1 MIVARYVNRAYRLA
15 NAPENKGQAQVANR
29 DVARANPTPTSQRFA
44 RRDSFADPTDM
55 RLDEPRF
62 GNEPLS
68 SSPRKGRGRM
78 TNTASETGREGLV
91 GQAGSQ
97 LEDAAATA
105 QQKASEL
112 KDQGRSKLGE
122 TLDERTTQAGGQARQ
137 VAQALRRS
145 GEQLR
150 EQGEGQQVAGVT
162 EGAADRIER
171 LGGYLERTSGD
182 EFLRDAED
190 LARQRPWMVAG
201 LGLMVGLAASR
212 FLKASSERRYDSA
225 QSNRSKRTHG
235 YGAGSAGREL
245 GTGG

>member
-1 MIVARYVNRAYRLA
+1 
-15 NAPENKGQAQVANR
+15 
-29 DVARANPTPTSQRFA
+29 
-44 RRDSFADPTDM
+44 
-55 RLDEPRF
+55 
-62 GNEPLS
+62 
-68 SSPRKGRGRM
+68 M

-91 GQAGSQ
+91 GEVASQ
-97 LEDAAATA
+97 VEDAAATA

-112 KDQGRSKLGE
+112 KEQGRSKLGE

-137 VAQALRRS
+137 MAQVLRRS

-190 LARQRPWMVAG
+190 LARRRPWMVAG

-212 FLKASSERRYDSA
+212 FLKASSERRYDSS
-225 QSNRSKRTHG
+225 QGNRSRRT
-235 YGAGSAGREL
+235 YGSGSAGREL
-245 GTGG
+245 RTGG

>member
-1 MIVARYVNRAYRLA
+1 
-15 NAPENKGQAQVANR
+15 
-29 DVARANPTPTSQRFA
+29 
-44 RRDSFADPTDM
+44 
-55 RLDEPRF
+55 
-62 GNEPLS
+62 
-68 SSPRKGRGRM
+68 M

-91 GQAGSQ
+91 DQAGSQ

-112 KDQGRSKLGE
+112 KDQGRSKLSE

-137 VAQALRRS
+137 MAQALRRS

-182 EFLRDAED
+182 EFLRDAEG

-212 FLKASSERRYDSA
+212 FLKASSERRYDSF
-225 QSNRSKRTHG
+225 QGNRSRRTYG

>member
-1 MIVARYVNRAYRLA
+1 
-15 NAPENKGQAQVANR
+15 
-29 DVARANPTPTSQRFA
+29 
-44 RRDSFADPTDM
+44 
-55 RLDEPRF
+55 
-62 GNEPLS
+62 
-68 SSPRKGRGRM
+68 M

-91 GQAGSQ
+91 DQAGSQ
-97 LEDAAATA
+97 LEDAAANA

-122 TLDERTTQAGGQARQ
+122 ALDERTTQAGGQAREMAQ
-137 VAQALRRS
+137 VLRRS

-150 EQGEGQQVAGVT
+150 EQGEGHQVAGVT

-212 FLKASSERRYDSA
+212 FLKASSERRYDSS
-225 QSNRSKRTHG
+225 QGTRSRPT
-235 YGAGSAGREL
+235 YGSGSAGREL

>member
-1 MIVARYVNRAYRLA
+1 
-15 NAPENKGQAQVANR
+15 
-29 DVARANPTPTSQRFA
+29 
-44 RRDSFADPTDM
+44 
-55 RLDEPRF
+55 
-62 GNEPLS
+62 
-68 SSPRKGRGRM
+68 M
-78 TNTASETGREGLV
+78 TNTASETGREGL
-91 GQAGSQ
+91 AGEVASQ
-97 LEDAAATA
+97 MEGAAATA

-112 KDQGRSKLGE
+112 KDEGRSKLSE

-150 EQGEGQQVAGVT
+150 QQGEAQQVAGMA

-182 EFLRDAED
+182 RFLRDAEGF
-190 LARQRPWMVAG
+190 ARQRPWMVAG
-201 LGLMVGLAASR
+201 VGLMVGLATSR

-225 QSNRSKRTHG
+225 QDNGYRRT
-235 YGAGSAGREL
+235 YSYANAGREL

>member
-1 MIVARYVNRAYRLA
+1 
-15 NAPENKGQAQVANR
+15 
-29 DVARANPTPTSQRFA
+29 
-44 RRDSFADPTDM
+44 
-55 RLDEPRF
+55 
-62 GNEPLS
+62 
-68 SSPRKGRGRM
+68 M

-91 GQAGSQ
+91 DQAGSQ

-112 KDQGRSKLGE
+112 KDQGRSKLSE

-137 VAQALRRS
+137 MAQALRRS

-182 EFLRDAED
+182 ELLRDAED
-190 LARQRPWMVAG
+190 SRAP
-201 LGLMVGLAASR
+201 AA
-212 FLKASSERRYDSA
+212 LD
-225 QSNRSKRTHG
+225 G
-235 YGAGSAGREL
+235 GGAWG
-245 GTGG
+245 

>member
-1 MIVARYVNRAYRLA
+1 
-15 NAPENKGQAQVANR
+15 
-29 DVARANPTPTSQRFA
+29 
-44 RRDSFADPTDM
+44 
-55 RLDEPRF
+55 
-62 GNEPLS
+62 
-68 SSPRKGRGRM
+68 M

-91 GQAGSQ
+91 GEVASQ
-97 LEDAAATA
+97 VEDATATA

-112 KDQGRSKLGE
+112 KDEGRNKLSE

-137 VAQALRRS
+137 MAQALRRS

-190 LARQRPWMVAG
+190 LARERPWMVAG

-212 FLKASSERRYDSA
+212 FLKASSERRYDS
-225 QSNRSKRTHG
+225 SRGNRSRRTYG
-235 YGAGSAGREL
+235 YGAVSAGREL
-245 GTGG
+245 GMGG